1 MGGVLWTNE
10 VENAWKELNRRGGH
24 GLVMNEGAIVYASF
38 LLDRG
43 DPEAAW
49 KVIDPGS
56 ITGKPNEG
64 HLRRY
69 YVAGRVAA
77 ALGDRASAK
86 AFSDAIVLN
95 DPSFPGWDG
104 LEAEIAR
111 LPD

>member
-1 MGGVLWTNE
+1 
-10 VENAWKELNRRGGH
+10 
-24 GLVMNEGAIVYASF
+24 MNEGAIVYASF
-38 LLDRG
+38 LLDQG

-49 KVIDPGS
+49 KVDRSGFDHREAERGAS
-56 ITGKPNEG
+56 AAV
-64 HLRRY
+64 LRRRD
-69 YVAGRVAA
+69 GSRA

-95 DPSFPGWDG
+95 DPSFPGWDS